1 MLRTWATAGA
11 TLAVVLALGAG
22 AAAQGKKTAS
32 FTVTAV
38 QSGAGVQVSATSKV
52 WITPTRARA
61 DVKHPLKGEVRFV
74 VTDGYFYQLD
84 PKAKTGVKRPLPP
97 ALAKNPDNFQFLLS
111 QLVFDASDV
120 LKVAKKVRTETLSG
134 YKCDVYTKSAAKDG
148 AKRSITVWMPQT
160 LSPKFPIKA
169 VKTDNVT
176 KPGATVS
183 QTDTITLSKVVVNA
197 NIPASLFSVAGY
209 KVVEGKPQTPKPG
222 K

>member
-1 MLRTWATAGA
+1 MVRTWAKAGA
-11 TLAVVLALGAG
+11 TLAAVLALGVG

-38 QSGAGVQVSATSKV
+38 QAGTGVQVTVTSKV

-74 VTDGYFYQLD
+74 VADGFFYQLD
-84 PKAKTGVKRPLPP
+84 PKAKTGVKGPLPP
-97 ALAKNPDNFQFLLS
+97 QLAKNPDNFQFLLS

-120 LKVAKKVRTETLSG
+120 LKVAKKVRTETVSG
-134 YKCDVYTKSAAKDG
+134 YKCDVYTKSASKEG

-160 LSPKFPIKA
+160 LNPKFPIKA

-183 QTDTITLSKVVVNA
+183 QTDTITLSKVTVNA
-197 NIPASLFSVAGY
+197 DIPVSLFSVAGY
-209 KVVEGKPQTPKPG
+209 KLAEGKPQAPKPG